1 MTRAPDPFA
10 DPDLVACAGLVE
22 RGDPDRFAATMA
34 APVPVR
40 AALFPLYAFNVEV
53 SRAPWVTAEPMIAEM
68 RLQWWRDVL
77 DEIAEGKG
85 VRRHEV
91 ATPLSRVLDA
101 DAARA
106 LDSLIE
112 ARRWDISPQAHEDD
126 AALDAY
132 LDATGG
138 TLLRVAARSLG
149 DDTDGSAAQALGRAA
164 GLAAYLRAVPE
175 LQARNR
181 IPLVDGRPEGV
192 VALARR
198 GLQWLDEAR
207 AARATAPPIA
217 RPALIAGWL
226 AGPVL
231 KRAVSNP
238 ARVADG
244 TLRPPEGR
252 VRARLAWVAATGRF

>member
-1 MTRAPDPFA
+1 M
-10 DPDLVACAGLVE
+10 ACAALVE

-40 AALFPLYAFNVEV
+40 AVLFPLYAFNVEV

-77 DEIAEGKG
+77 DEIAEGQG

-101 DAARA
+101 DAARR
-106 LDSLIE
+106 LDALIE

-138 TLLRVAARSLG
+138 TLLRVAAHALG
-149 DDTDGSAAQALGRAA
+149 DTDGRAAQALGRAA
-164 GLAAYLRAVPE
+164 GLAAYLRAVPD

-181 IPLVDGRPEGV
+181 IPLVDGRPEGI

-198 GLQWLDEAR
+198 GLSWLDEAR
-207 AARATAPPIA
+207 AARHAVPRLA
-217 RPALIAGWL
+217 RPALTAGWL

-231 KRAVSNP
+231 KRAIDNP
-238 ARVADG
+238 AHVAEG
-244 TLRPPEGR
+244 TLRPSEVR
-252 VRARLAWVAATGRF
+252 VRVRLAWVAATGRF